1 MAAKQT
7 VLGQGTHVVGEV
19 RGDDAL
25 VVYGRVEGRIQISEE
40 LTIEPGAVVQ
50 ADVEAKTVVVAGV
63 LVGSIVATESVRLTS
78 KARVVGSITAP
89 SVGIEAGA
97 AYRGR
102 IEMGEVNVQ
111 KSASASA
118 SADKGRS
125 ALAAPAAAAKA
136 PPRLAPPSKV
146 APAAAPAAPARP
158 ATVAS
163 APARSV
169 SAPPRPVTA
178 VAQQPAWARKKA
190 TKRR

>member
-50 ADVEAKTVVVAGV
+50 ADVEAKSVVVAGV

-78 KARVVGSITAP
+78 KARVIGSISAP

-111 KSASASA
+111 RSAAASA
-118 SADKGRS
+118 SADKSRS
-125 ALAAPAAAAKA
+125 SSASAPAAKA
-136 PPRLAPPSKV
+136 PPRLASPSKV
-146 APAAAPAAPARP
+146 APAVAPAAPARP

>member
-50 ADVEAKTVVVAGV
+50 ADVEAKTVVVSGV
-63 LVGSIVATESVRLTS
+63 LVGSIVATLSVRLTS
-78 KARVVGSITAP
+78 KARVVGSISAP

-102 IEMGEVNVQ
+102 IEMGDVDVQ
-111 KSASASA
+111 RSASA

-125 ALAAPAAAAKA
+125 ATVPAAAAKA
-136 PPRLAPPSKV
+136 PPRLASPSKV
-146 APAAAPAAPARP
+146 APATAPTAPARP
-158 ATVAS
+158 ATVAA
-163 APARSV
+163 APPRTV
-169 SAPPRPVTA
+169 SAPIRPTTA